1 MMNERK
7 TTYNA
12 LNMRGLINLP
22 LTLIKAPEYCDVTRD
37 IPVTY
42 EIRKT

>member
-12 LNMRGLINLP
+12 LNISGLIKLP
-22 LTLIKAPEYCDVTRD
+22 KYCSSNSLIWAKGIY
-37 IPVTY
+37 
-42 EIRKT
+42 KT